1 MECDSASNAP
11 KCLLN
16 NGVFIVQKLLSNSL
30 NTSTTGGNNI
40 VTFNVVLT
48 ITNAD

>member
-11 KCLLN
+11 KSLLN

-30 NTSTTGGNNI
+30 TLRQQ
-40 VTFNVVLT
+40 VE
-48 ITNAD
+48 ITLSHLMLSLQ